1 MHWRDIS
8 CGNIIAFVLVNNKR
22 DEKLT
27 KKAFEHACRLN
38 YDKEIDGRFTP
49 YFFSRVAGIQPAI
62 INDEMFG
69 DDNSIYIAIG
79 YNNEKDKAEIIEE
92 VEGFKNRADKILN
105 NI

>member
-1 MHWRDIS
+1 
-8 CGNIIAFVLVNNKR
+8 
-22 DEKLT
+22 
-27 KKAFEHACRLN
+27 
-38 YDKEIDGRFTP
+38 
-49 YFFSRVAGIQPAI
+49 
-62 INDEMFG
+62 MFG